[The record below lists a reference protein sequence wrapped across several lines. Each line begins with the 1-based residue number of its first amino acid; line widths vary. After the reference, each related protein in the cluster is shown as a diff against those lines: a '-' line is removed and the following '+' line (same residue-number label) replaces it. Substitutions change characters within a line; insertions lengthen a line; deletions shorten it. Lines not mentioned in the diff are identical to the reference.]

1 VNGLEVMFWALCAV
15 VFYVYL
21 GYPLLVVA
29 LARAARGAAPAG
41 SAPLPSVTLF
51 FCVHNEKAILDAKI
65 ANCASL
71 DYPKDRLLILAAS
84 DGSTDGSAEA
94 LQRLE
99 EAGTLKAVI
108 QPFRSGKTRLLNRA
122 IETVRTDLVLFT
134 DASTL
139 LRPGAVRAHARHYSD
154 PGIGCVGGDL
164 EFVNVGRGG
173 VSAGHGLYWR
183 YEAAIRRAESDL
195 GILAYV
201 SGANYSMRRALWRP
215 VPDEFADDCVSPL
228 NVVAAGRRVVYDPGA
243 VAEEVASESQRGL
256 FARRV
261 RMVTRD
267 LDATLRHARLMNPF
281 RHGGVALSL
290 LSHKLLRWLV
300 APALV
305 LILAASAVLATRPL
319 YAALFAAQAAFYG
332 LALVASLGG
341 GRPKSPL
348 LSVPLYFSVS
358 NLGALRGLVNVLL
371 RRRIGVWQPVGT
383 R

>member
-1 VNGLEVMFWALCAV
+1 VIGLEVMFWTLCGV
-15 VFYVYL
+15 VFYVYA
-21 GYPLLVVA
+21 GYPLLVIM
-29 LARAARGAAPAG
+29 LARRRRGTDPG
-41 SAPLPSVTLF
+41 EPSPLPTVTLI
-51 FCVHNEKAILDAKI
+51 FCVHNEEVILDTKI
-65 ANCASL
+65 ANCGSI
-71 DYPKDRLLILAAS
+71 DYPEGRLTILAAS
-84 DGSTDGSAEA
+84 DGSTDGSAEQ
-94 LQRLE
+94 LREFERQGL
-99 EAGTLKAVI
+99 LKALI
-108 QPFRSGKTRLLNRA
+108 QPFRTGKTPLLNRA
-122 IETVRTDLVLFT
+122 LESVDTDLVLFT

-139 LRPGAVRAHARHYSD
+139 LRPATLRRHVRHYSD
-154 PGIGCVGGDL
+154 PAVGCVGGDL
-164 EFVNVGRGG
+164 DFVNVGRGG

-201 SGANYSMRRALWRP
+201 SGANYSMRRDQWKP
-215 VPDEFADDCVSPL
+215 VPGEFADDCISPF
-228 NVVAAGRRVVYDPGA
+228 NVVAAGRRVVYDPEA
-243 VAEEVASESQRGL
+243 VVEEVASESQRGL

-290 LSHKLLRWLV
+290 VSHKLLRWLV
-300 APALV
+300 SLALPIIFA
-305 LILAASAVLATRPL
+305 LSAVLAARPL
-319 YAALFAAQAAFYG
+319 YAALLAAQAAFYG
-332 LALVASLGG
+332 LAFVASLGS

-348 LSVPLYFSVS
+348 LSLPLYFCVS

>member
-1 VNGLEVMFWALCAV
+1 MSGLEAVFWALCAV
-15 VFYVYL
+15 VLYVYL

-29 LARAARGAAPAG
+29 LARASRAAAPAADA
-41 SAPLPSVTLF
+41 SLPSVTLF

-65 ANCASL
+65 ANCASI
-71 DYPKDRLLILAAS
+71 DYPRDRLSILAAS

-139 LRPGAVRAHARHYSD
+139 LRPGAVRAHARHYAD

-164 EFVNVGRGG
+164 DFVNVGRGG

-201 SGANYSMRRALWRP
+201 SGANYSMRRALWKA

-228 NVVAAGRRVVYDPGA
+228 NVVASGKRVLYDPDA

-281 RHGGVALSL
+281 RTGGVALSL
-290 LSHKLLRWLV
+290 VSHKLLRWLV

-305 LILAASAVLATRPL
+305 LILVASAMLAARPL
-319 YAALFAAQAAFYG
+319 YAALFAAQVVFYG

-341 GRPKSPL
+341 GRPRSPV
-348 LSVPLYFSVS
+348 LSIPLYFSVS